1 MTYENWHE
9 RCKVPDIG
17 AEWFGTEYKGTNTMF
32 TRFDSASRALFS
44 VVGALCFAAIAVSAA
59 VPILPIA

>member
-1 MTYENWHE
+1 
-9 RCKVPDIG
+9 
-17 AEWFGTEYKGTNTMF
+17 MF

-59 VPILPIA
+59 VPVLPIA